1 MREEEAANLAQ
12 MMADAEAAA
21 ELERK
26 EEEEALARRQR
37 LAKEKFTSSER
48 RRAEK
53 DRAERA
59 AAEEEAQQRRSEVEK
74 RRERELEKMRVRA
87 KEVSEKV
94 SSCATFASHC
104 CQGKLTLTLE
114 CFSRRLFSSANSYVW
129 KKSPF
134 ARIGSVVRISVRSSV
149 DRRRALGR
157 RRAPWRL
164 WT

>member
-1 MREEEAANLAQ
+1 MREEEAAKLAQ

-59 AAEEEAQQRRSEVEK
+59 AAEEEAQQRRSEIEK
-74 RRERELEKMRVRA
+74 RRERELDKMRVRA

-94 SSCATFASHC
+94 SSCATFTSATFT
-104 CQGKLTLTLE
+104 KLMPTLE
-114 CFSRRLFSSANSYVW
+114 CIFVAVSSPRQTVTC
-129 KKSPF
+129 
-134 ARIGSVVRISVRSSV
+134 
-149 DRRRALGR
+149 GR
-157 RRAPWRL
+157 RIHLRG
-164 WT
+164 